1 MKVCTLRNGV
11 RRRQTGVCAGLKSG
25 GGVAAFA
32 NIKLTGESLVPVPRE
47 FFENY
52 FAARSTAGM
61 ESNSALLS
69 GMTKRSPSGL
79 KAL

>member
-1 MKVCTLRNGV
+1 M
-11 RRRQTGVCAGLKSG
+11 CAGLKSG

-32 NIKLTGESLVPVPRE
+32 NIKLTAKSFVPVLRA
-47 FFENY
+47 FFRNY

-69 GMTKRSPSGL
+69 GMTKRSPS
-79 KAL
+79 ALNAL